1 MSAKARKR
9 AAKRKKVSTSDQPW
23 NGDLGTGTAAATAG
37 TIIEPMEGP
46 NRVGRRRREPQSAV
60 WRPSLSNRQWQA
72 AQAIEDAYGRAQSL
86 TSGGDSIGS
95 YRDLRVRV
103 DSSPKPDATVA
114 AQLGAISHLA
124 FVMSA
129 VPSAMR
135 DVIEH
140 LFWHQRSLGSFTQGK
155 AFYNRTADVKV
166 ALDLV
171 ANRLR
176 Y

>member
-9 AAKRKKVSTSDQPW
+9 AAKRKKPTVAEW

-37 TIIEPMEGP
+37 TIIEAMDGP
-46 NRVGRRRREPQSAV
+46 NRVGRRRRAPQSAV

-72 AQAIEDAYGRAQSL
+72 AQAIEDAYGRAQCL
-86 TSGGDSIGS
+86 TSGGDSIGKV
-95 YRDLRVRV
+95 RELRVRV

-114 AQLGAISHLA
+114 AQIGAISHLA

-140 LFWHQRSLGSFTQGK
+140 LFWHQRPMRDFQQGRE
-155 AFYNRTADVKV
+155 FYNRTADVKV

-171 ANRLR
+171 ANKLR